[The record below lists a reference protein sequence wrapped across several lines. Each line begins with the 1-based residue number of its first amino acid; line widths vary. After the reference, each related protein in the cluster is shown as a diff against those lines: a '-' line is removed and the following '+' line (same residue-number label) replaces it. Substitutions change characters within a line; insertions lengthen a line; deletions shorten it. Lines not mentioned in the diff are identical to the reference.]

1 MKGNLLD
8 KLFLEKAICEAS
20 GSNEM
25 HTELWREI
33 LDPQVGTHIALYM
46 KVGFYV
52 EVGVRNQQQ
61 MVTQAKKVSSRTIV
75 KAATKT
81 CQKSNQ
87 AIIDKLLKSLEL
99 RSK

>member
-1 MKGNLLD
+1 MKG

-20 GSNEM
+20 GSK
-25 HTELWREI
+25 ELWREI

-61 MVTQAKKVSSRTIV
+61 MAAQAKKASSRTIV

-81 CQKSNQ
+81 FCQKSNQ

-99 RSK
+99 RSN